1 MKRKQ
6 VNYFSVKKLMPGVYG
21 FSNCAVSSF
30 LIVGK
35 ERALLFDTGYGVAD
49 LKQAVEEITKL
60 PLYVVNSHG
69 HFDHTVGNSSFP
81 GPYYMHK
88 ADLEVYHRHNSP
100 DSRRMG
106 LEAVQ
111 KFQRILFFLHW
122 IPKDLDVNAYLN
134 GMPKDNFLF
143 VEEGHTFDL
152 GGVTAE
158 VVEIP
163 GHTPGSIGLIVKE
176 KRLFLASDGVNSNTW
191 LFLPESQKLSVYQ
204 ETLKKIQKLD
214 FDYLLT
220 GHSLKLEPKANLQD
234 YLAVAMNPDIENAA
248 KLKPNEFA
256 PGVMPLRCLDK
267 ANRNKG
273 RKDRNKAG
281 IVISK
286 DKL

>member
-1 MKRKQ
+1 MKQKQ
-6 VNYFSVKKLMPGVYG
+6 TSFFSVKELIPGVYG
-21 FSNCAVSSF
+21 FSNCMVSSF

-35 ERALLFDTGYGVAD
+35 EYALLFDTGYGVAD

-69 HFDHTVGNSSFP
+69 HFDHTMGNSCFH

-100 DSRRMG
+100 DSRRIG
-106 LEAVQ
+106 LETVQ
-111 KFQRILFFLHW
+111 KWQRILFFLHW
-122 IPKDLDVNAYLN
+122 IPKNRDLNTLIN
-134 GMPKDNFLF
+134 SMPEDDFIF

-163 GHTPGSIGLIVKE
+163 GHTPGSIGLLVKE
-176 KRLFLASDGVNSNTW
+176 KRLFFASDGVNANVW

-220 GHSLKLEPKANLQD
+220 GHSLKLEPKANLKD
-234 YLAVAMNPDIENAA
+234 YIDVAMNPDIENASV
-248 KLKPNEFA
+248 LKPNDFA
-256 PGVMPLRCLDK
+256 PGVTPIRCLAK
-267 ANRNKG
+267 ANRNKS

-281 IVISK
+281 VVISK

>member
-1 MKRKQ
+1 MKQKQ
-6 VNYFSVKKLMPGVYG
+6 TSFFSVKELIPGVYG
-21 FSNCAVSSF
+21 FSNCAVASF

-35 ERALLFDTGYGVAD
+35 EHALLFDTGYGVAD

-69 HFDHTVGNSSFP
+69 HFDHTMGNSCFP

-100 DSRRMG
+100 ESRRIG
-106 LEAVQ
+106 LETVQ
-111 KFQRILFFLHW
+111 KWQRILFFLHW
-122 IPKDLDVNAYLN
+122 IPKNLDLNALIN
-134 GMPKDNFLF
+134 SMPEDDFIF

-152 GGVTAE
+152 GGMIAE

-163 GHTPGSIGLIVKE
+163 GHTPGSIGLLVKE
-176 KRLFLASDGVNSNTW
+176 KRLFFASDGVNANVY

-220 GHSLKLEPKANLQD
+220 GHSLKLEPKANLKD
-234 YLAVAMNPDIENAA
+234 YLDVAMNPDIENASV
-248 KLKPNEFA
+248 LKPNDFA
-256 PGVMPLRCLDK
+256 PGVTPLRCLDK
-267 ANRNKG
+267 ANRNKR
-273 RKDRNKAG
+273 RKDKNKAG

-286 DKL
+286 DKI

>member
-1 MKRKQ
+1 MKQKQ
-6 VNYFSVKKLMPGVYG
+6 TNYFSVKELIPGVYG

-35 ERALLFDTGYGVAD
+35 ERSLLFDTGYGVAD

-60 PLYVVNSHG
+60 PLVVVNSHG
-69 HFDHTVGNSSFP
+69 HFDHTVGNSCFP

-100 DSRRMG
+100 ESRRMG

-134 GMPKDNFLF
+134 GMPEDDFHF
-143 VEEGHTFDL
+143 IEEGYTFDL

-163 GHTPGSIGLIVKE
+163 GHTPGSIGLLVKE
-176 KRLFLASDGVNSNTW
+176 KRLFLASDGVNANTW

-204 ETLKKIQKLD
+204 DTLKKIQQLD

-248 KLKPNEFA
+248 VQKPNAFA
-256 PGVMPLRCLDK
+256 PGVTPLRCLDK
-267 ANRNKG
+267 ANRGKR